1 MAEMIFAG
9 DVSKSKQGGLL
20 RLLPHSSLYSLIS
33 APWPPISRR
42 PVTAAPYIGV
52 ITSQQ
57 HSNQLRLK
65 PEDKKQQT
73 RLFSSFQYSKLASLK
88 SILSFVPKKCWGHH
102 FAFCKRNLLAS
113 LICWLSYRHKSFKT
127 AFFTIRL
134 FKVISDMSICQFHQL
149 CLALISSGQN
159 ILLWIVGGRGSTL
172 KLHTWILLLV

>member
-73 RLFSSFQYSKLASLK
+73 RLFSSFQYSKLPSLK
-88 SILSFVPKKCWGHH
+88 SFLSFVPKKCLGSQ
-102 FAFCKRNLLAS
+102 FCILQKNLLAS
-113 LICWLSYRHKSFKT
+113 LICWLSYRHKSFKA
-127 AFFTIRL
+127 AFFTRRL
-134 FKVISDMSICQFHQL
+134 FKVISDQL
-149 CLALISSGQN
+149 CLALIRSGQN
-159 ILLWIVGGRGSTL
+159 ILLWIVEGRGSTL